1 MMLSAFRRHRSPQPT
16 ADYAPPPGLNS
27 VALTHVG
34 RVRRV
39 NEDRVLD
46 CPERGLWAVADGMGG
61 HSAGDVA
68 ATIVV
73 RALAGLTSAAAPIS
87 ADTIEAALQQA
98 NRAIGATDT
107 GSGVSG
113 STIAGLHIDR
123 DTFHVFW
130 AGDSRVYRY
139 RDGVLTQLSHDH
151 SLVQELVDAQA
162 LPAESAASHPRA
174 NVITRAL
181 GVGPVVELECRTGTL
196 QHGDRFLLCSDGL
209 SGQLSDASMSDLLTS
224 PIDEAARALVEAAL
238 AAGGHDNLS
247 VVLVDYSGGNEP
259 KAR

>member
-1 MMLSAFRRHRSPQPT
+1 MMFSAFRRTRTPAPT
-16 ADYAPPPGLNS
+16 PDPIPCPGLRS

-46 CPERGLWAVADGMGG
+46 CPDRGLWAVADGMGG

-73 RALAGLTSAAAPIS
+73 RALAALTSAADPIT
-87 ADTIEAALQQA
+87 ADLIEDALQQA
-98 NRAIGATDT
+98 NRAIGSSDT

-113 STIAGLHIDR
+113 STVAGLHVNG

-130 AGDSRVYRY
+130 AGDSRVYRF
-139 RDGVLTQLSHDH
+139 RDGVLMQLSHDH
-151 SLVQELVDAQA
+151 SLVQELVDANA
-162 LPAESAASHPRA
+162 LPAASAASHPRA

-181 GVGPVVELECRTGTL
+181 GVGPLVELDRRSGAL
-196 QHGDRFLLCSDGL
+196 LPGDRFLLCSDGL
-209 SGQLSDASMSDLLTS
+209 SGLVCDDAIRQQLCA
-224 PIDEAARALVEAAL
+224 PIDEAARSLVDAAL

-247 VVLVDYSGGNEP
+247 VVLVDCPGGGD
-259 KAR
+259 